1 MRITAKIMEFVGV
14 FLLFIGGGAIGEY
27 MFVPMAIAF
36 TGMALAFAGMS
47 IDVSNERGRE

>member
-1 MRITAKIMEFVGV
+1 MRITAKLMEFIGV

-27 MFVPMAIAF
+27 TLVPMAIAF